1 MDGVSESL
9 ENTKVSSNLTSSVE
23 ANSDGPRGVSLL
35 SVPGECVAMFISRAL
50 EQIIAEKQI
59 RKPSN
64 NELREACRDGIEFLK
79 TRIGV
84 LEKGKHDSLGSNGYM
99 PTLQAQGGALLNDEK
114 LLRPLELACKSK
126 SPKIVAISLDCL
138 QKLIAYGHIPNNAS
152 SDKVIRRIVQTICSC
167 FSGVN
172 TDEGV
177 QLQVIKALLTVVTS
191 PVVEVHE
198 RDILLVVRTCYNIY
212 MATRN
217 LVNQTTARATL
228 TQMLNVI
235 FQRMEQAT
243 LDAAVQHDQKF
254 SETTTEARAATE
266 ASEIGV
272 GEHETDHENTIS
284 EKKSDSLSLD
294 DEKFAG
300 GSVDREEILNESSLS
315 NVAQTETSREG
326 SIASKKEESEDEGDE
341 EEDGTGA
348 CNYETES
355 RAGSHSDQEKVDE
368 QESKP
373 ASDEVS
379 EESLSPA
386 TRDDGPSMAEDVGE
400 ATETASINAEEASK
414 SNSIQPSVSASSLR
428 VETINGSAA
437 DSSDETTSFDFYFA
451 HVSQK
456 DAFLVFRSL
465 CKLAMK
471 PLAST
476 NPADP
481 KSHELRSKILSLQLL
496 LSILQQPGPA
506 FRSNAVFITA
516 IKQYLCVAL
525 SKNGVSSVPEVFE
538 LSLAIFLSLLA
549 HFKQHLKIQIE
560 VFFKEMLFAVLDSS
574 SASFEHKWI
583 VVEALQRICK
593 DKQCI
598 VDAYL
603 NYDCDLERA
612 NIFEKLV
619 ICLAKVAQGRPSV
632 DTRTTQPQLQNLRK
646 KGLEC
651 LVLILKCMVRWSGDL
666 FNVTN
671 ETQSFLGSEPTNS
684 STNTKEHD
692 TDSGASVRL
701 NQMVQDD
708 PEAFESRKAIKEV
721 YETGIHLFNRGKIS
735 RGLALLQE
743 NNLLGNS
750 AEEIAMFL
758 HNESRLCRTAI
769 GDFLGENEAF
779 ALEVM
784 YAYVDC
790 FDFSGFE
797 LLPALRLFL
806 SGFWLPGEAQKIDR
820 LMEKFAARYYACNLN
835 NTLFASA
842 DTAYVLAFSIIMLTT
857 DLHSEKIKQKQKMSK
872 EDYIKMNRGINDS
885 QDLPREYLGKIYDE
899 IAQCGIQMRSE
910 DISSVLTSNGTAGN
924 PNNGASTG
932 VRALME
938 SVSHMESEFTCA
950 THFEHVRP
958 MFKLVWTPFLA
969 AFSVGLQDCDD
980 PIIAHHCLEGIQC
993 AIRIAC
999 TFRMELERDAYVQ
1012 ALARFTLLLST
1023 SQSQSDT
1030 LAISG
1035 QGIGVVGNHLRGRL
1049 ESMHSQ
1055 MTGSNSSINSSL
1067 NTVEP
1072 PLIISPTPEMMKSKN
1087 VDSIRTLIS
1096 VAQTDGNYLGHSW
1109 LHILR
1114 CISQLE
1120 SANVIATSTGRSLP
1134 RRRQGP
1140 HATGEE
1146 AIVAEGEG
1154 QNRLTRKRSGLA
1166 PGSLAAA
1173 TVDSRKAAVL
1183 QEVMGETGSR
1193 SVVVAVDKIFSGSV
1207 RLDGD
1212 AIVDF
1217 VQALCQ
1223 VSLEELALPQPR
1235 TFSLQKVVEISYYNI
1250 GRIRLQWSRIWEH
1263 IGQHFTTAGR
1273 SANED
1278 VAIFA
1283 VDSLRQLAVKLIER
1297 GELPNFHF
1305 QKECIRT
1312 FARTSQLA
1320 IVVFIAL
1327 ARRVQAPLI
1336 HCCAYYFRPFLNIL
1350 DDINEV
1356 EPSIQDMV
1364 VRCVSQLIQS
1374 QWTNIR
1380 SGWTNI
1386 FLVLYTAAAST
1397 EEGVI
1402 ELAFSACSF
1411 VINTVFP
1418 NNFHVLINSFPVFI
1432 KALAEFACNL
1442 HFPDTSMEAIRLLRL
1457 CARIVS
1463 ERALQFADESN
1474 SSKNAPTTEITSSEE
1489 DKEDD
1494 VLWKRGWMPILYELF
1509 RIIND
1514 CKLDV
1519 RTRGLTVFFEVI
1531 KSYGSTFH
1539 LSWWVQIFKLI
1550 FSIFEHGRDTS
1561 LGVTAPSHAAK
1572 TETTLQNNRHRLISG
1587 DQLDAFG
1594 ITYRIFTSPADRSE
1608 WLTTTCNHALYS
1620 VIDIF
1625 SQFFDQIGDSL
1636 LGRQI
1641 RFPQYQ
1647 GQRDLMRAPVI
1658 VGDLYKQLKWCCLQD
1673 HEQLA
1678 RSGASCLETM
1688 VLTNGSKFD
1697 AAKWTMTIDL
1707 IVDLFKTTVPNELLT
1722 WRPDHSVD
1730 GVAADEAAAKRH
1742 QSACTRLFLRLL
1754 VNCIVQYELIQTVD
1768 NILFFPSRSRQEDA
1782 LILQETRRSS
1792 AQLNSQLL
1800 NGAAG
1805 TVSGSGANSSLQV
1818 HTPEEKRLLEAAV
1831 KSGVVTSPAPSSEPS
1846 ILPDLGGDASHAE
1859 ELVNG
1864 ALPLHKKAI
1873 FSFISYEHRLTLVQC
1888 LMESHK
1894 FAKTFNSN
1902 MEQRNIL
1909 WEAGFK
1915 AKAKPNLLKQE
1926 THSLSTALRI
1936 LFRISE
1942 EENERQQESFNLG
1955 CYSHRRALR
1964 RISLIGFL
1972 FLQKVTEMLEKT
1984 IEEAIVYYRGLPV
1997 DGHRQAWDSC
2007 LLLTLTRLVHL
2018 SPDSRFASIA
2028 THLYPTVCD
2037 LVGLPNLSP
2046 EVSVLLRAFLLRTNK
2061 K

>member
-1 MDGVSESL
+1 MIRTM
-9 ENTKVSSNLTSSVE
+9 ENTEVLSNSSSSVE
-23 ANSDGPRGVSLL
+23 KNSDGLRSEPLI

-50 EQIIAEKQI
+50 EQIITEKQT

-64 NELREACRDGIEFLK
+64 NELREACCDGIEFLK
-79 TRIGV
+79 TRIN
-84 LEKGKHDSLGSNGYM
+84 LPENGKNGSLGSDGYM
-99 PTLQAQGGALLNDEK
+99 PTSQAQRGALLNDEK

-138 QKLIAYGHIPNNAS
+138 QKLIAYGHIPNNALDS
-152 SDKVIRRIVQTICSC
+152 SGKEGVTERIVQTICSC
-167 FSGVN
+167 FNGVN

-243 LDAAVQHDQKF
+243 LDAAVRHDQKL
-254 SETTTEARAATE
+254 SEAKTEAEATTDGNG
-266 ASEIGV
+266 IGIGNYV
-272 GEHETDHENTIS
+272 SDQQNAIS
-284 EKKSDSLSLD
+284 EGKSDSESLD
-294 DEKFAG
+294 GEKVEE
-300 GSVDREEILNESSLS
+300 GSVDQEEILNEPAFSE
-315 NVAQTETSREG
+315 VDQTETSQEESIVTKNDNGNIKGGNKECISEMESTVGTHNAQEKADGQEAKATSDEASEEG
-326 SIASKKEESEDEGDE
+326 SSAATPDDDE
-341 EEDGTGA
+341 EGVTGGVVDA
-348 CNYETES
+348 AEATPITE
-355 RAGSHSDQEKVDE
+355 EE
-368 QESKP
+368 ISKP
-373 ASDEVS
+373 N
-379 EESLSPA
+379 SLH
-386 TRDDGPSMAEDVGE
+386 
-400 ATETASINAEEASK
+400 
-414 SNSIQPSVSASSLR
+414 PSVSASSLGA
-428 VETINGSAA
+428 ETTSGSAT
-437 DSSDETTSFDFYFA
+437 DSSDEIASSDFYFA
-451 HVSQK
+451 HISQK

-471 PLAST
+471 PLAGT
-476 NPADP
+476 NPTDP

-506 FRSNAVFITA
+506 FRSNAIFITA

-538 LSLAIFLSLLA
+538 LSLAIFLSLLT

-583 VVEALQRICK
+583 VTEALQRICM

-612 NIFEKLV
+612 NVFEKLV
-619 ICLAKVAQGRPSV
+619 ICLAKVAQGRPAV

-651 LVLILKCMVRWSGDL
+651 LVLILKCMVRWSSDL

-671 ETQSFLGSEPTNS
+671 ETHSFLGSEPSNAS
-684 STNTKEHD
+684 AITKEHD
-692 TDSGASVRL
+692 TDSGSSVRL
-701 NQMVQDD
+701 NQTVQDD
-708 PEAFESRKAIKEV
+708 PEAFESRKALKEV
-721 YETGIHLFNRGKIS
+721 YEAGIYLFNRGKVS

-743 NNLLGNS
+743 NNLLGTS
-750 AEEIAMFL
+750 AEDVAMFL

-797 LLPALRLFL
+797 LLPALRSFL

-885 QDLPREYLGKIYDE
+885 HDLPREYLGKIYDE
-899 IAQCGIQMRSE
+899 IAQCGIQMRSD
-910 DISSVLTSNGTAGN
+910 DISTVLANNGTLGN
-924 PNNGASTG
+924 STNGVVTG
-932 VRALME
+932 VKGLME

-980 PIIAHHCLEGIQC
+980 PMIAHHCLEGIQC

-1030 LAISG
+1030 IAISG
-1035 QGIGVVGNHLRGRL
+1035 QGIGTMGNHLRGRL
-1049 ESMHSQ
+1049 ESVHSQ
-1055 MTGSNSSINSSL
+1055 LTGSNSSINSSL
-1067 NTVEP
+1067 GTVEP
-1072 PLIISPTPEMMKSKN
+1072 PSVINPTPEMMKSKN

-1120 SANVIATSTGRSLP
+1120 SANVIATNTARSLP
-1134 RRRQGP
+1134 RRRHGP
-1140 HATGEE
+1140 HATPEE
-1146 AIVAEGEG
+1146 ANVGEGEG
-1154 QNRLTRKRSGLA
+1154 QNKSMRKRSGLA

-1283 VDSLRQLAVKLIER
+1283 VDSLRQLVVKLMER

-1305 QKECIRT
+1305 QKECI
-1312 FARTSQLA
+1312 
-1320 IVVFIAL
+1320 
-1327 ARRVQAPLI
+1327 
-1336 HCCAYYFRPFLNIL
+1336 RPFLNIL

-1364 VRCVSQLIQS
+1364 ARCVLQLIQS
-1374 QWTNIR
+1374 QWPNIR

-1386 FLVLYTAAAST
+1386 FLVLYTAAASA

-1402 ELAFSACSF
+1402 ELAFSSCSF

-1418 NNFHVLINSFPVFI
+1418 NNFYLLINSFPIFI

-1442 HFPDTSMEAIRLLRL
+1442 HFPDISMEAIRLIRL

-1463 ERALQFADESN
+1463 ERAHQFSTEESN
-1474 SSKNAPTTEITSSEE
+1474 LSKNAPATETASSEE
-1489 DKEDD
+1489 NKEDD
-1494 VLWKRGWMPILYELF
+1494 ALWKRGWMPILYELF
-1509 RIIND
+1509 RIINN

-1539 LSWWVQIFKLI
+1539 LSWWVQIFKLV

-1561 LGVTAPSHAAK
+1561 LGVTAPPHTAK
-1572 TETTLQNNRHRLISG
+1572 EERLRQNSRHRLISG
-1587 DQLDAFG
+1587 DQLDAFTV
-1594 ITYRIFTSPADRSE
+1594 TYHVFTSPADRSE
-1608 WLTTTCNHALYS
+1608 WLNTTCNHALYS
-1620 VIDIF
+1620 VVDIF

-1636 LGRQI
+1636 L
-1641 RFPQYQ
+1641 
-1647 GQRDLMRAPVI
+1647 AN
-1658 VGDLYKQLKWCCLQD
+1658 LYEQLKWCCLQD

-1678 RSGASCLETM
+1678 RSGASCLETI
-1688 VLTNGSKFD
+1688 VLTNGSKFND
-1697 AAKWTMTIDL
+1697 EKWIMTISL
-1707 IVDLFKTTVPNELLT
+1707 LVDLFKTTVPNELLT
-1722 WRPDHSVD
+1722 WRPGPTVD
-1730 GVAADEAAAKRH
+1730 GIAVDEAMVKRR

-1800 NGAAG
+1800 NG
-1805 TVSGSGANSSLQV
+1805 TVDTSSGRGANSSLQV
-1818 HTPEEKRLLEAAV
+1818 HTPEEKRLLEAVA
-1831 KSGVVTSPAPSSEPS
+1831 KDGIATSSTPSTEPS
-1846 ILPDLGGDASHAE
+1846 ALPDLGVVE

-1864 ALPLHKKAI
+1864 ALPLHKKAT
-1873 FSFISYEHRLTLVQC
+1873 FPYISYDHRLTLVHC

-1936 LFRISE
+1936 LFKISE
-1942 EENERQQESFNLG
+1942 EKNERQQE
-1955 CYSHRRALR
+1955 
-1964 RISLIGFL
+1964 
-1972 FLQKVTEMLEKT
+1972 VTEMLQKT
-1984 IEEAIVYYRGLPV
+1984 IEEAIAYYRGLPV

-2028 THLYPTVCD
+2028 TRLYPTVCD

-2046 EVSVLLRAFLLRTNK
+2046 EVSVLLRAFLLRK
-2061 K
+2061 KT